1 MFGDSKWLSL
11 DQMLSLCRRVEFTK
25 NAQPDSTQ
33 VPLMTDP
40 IRKKPPQEL
49 RSQQWFG
56 RQDRDGFAY
65 RSWVKGKGV
74 PHDQF
79 DGRPVI
85 GICNTFSELT
95 PCNSHFRAL
104 AEQVKIGVYEAGGFP
119 LEFPVMSLGETLLRP
134 TAMLYRNLAS
144 MDVEESIRGNPID
157 GVVLLMGCDKTTP
170 SLLMGASS
178 VNLPTIGVSGGPMLN
193 GKWRGQELG
202 SGTGVWSMSE
212 QVRAGTL
219 KLADFFEAESCMHR
233 SHGHCMTMGTA
244 STMASMVEALGI
256 GLPGNA
262 AYPAVDG
269 RRNVL
274 ARQAGRRIV
283 QMVHDDQTIGQVLT
297 RQAFE
302 NAIRTLAAIG
312 GSTNAVIHLIAIAGR
327 LGVPLNLE
335 DFDRL
340 GSDMPCLLNL
350 QPSGQYLM
358 EDFCYAG
365 GLPVVMKEIAPFLH
379 LDAVTANG
387 LTVGENIAG
396 AENFNTQVIKP
407 LDAPFKPAAGIAVLR
422 GNLAPRGAVIKP
434 SAATPALLVH
444 TGRAVVF
451 ENSDDFH
458 ARIDDDALDVDENC
472 ILVLRNC
479 GPKGY
484 PGMAEVGN
492 MPLPPKVLKKG
503 ITDMVR
509 ISDARMSGTAY
520 GTVVLHTAPE
530 AAAGGPLAVVQNG
543 DLITLDVPSRRLHL
557 HIDDTELAR
566 RLSAWQKPEP
576 AMSSGYWKLYIDHVL
591 QADEGADL
599 DFLVGQRG
607 AFVPKDNH

>member
-1 MFGDSKWLSL
+1 MSS
-11 DQMLSLCRRVEFTK
+11 
-25 NAQPDSTQ
+25 QP
-33 VPLMTDP
+33 
-40 IRKKPPQEL
+40 KKPPHEL

-95 PCNSHFRAL
+95 PCNSHFRTL

-170 SLLMGASS
+170 SLVMGAAS
-178 VNLPTIGVSGGPMLN
+178 VDLPTIGVSGGPMLS

-219 KLADFFEAESCMHR
+219 KLQDFFDAESCMHR
-233 SHGHCMTMGTA
+233 SHGSCMTMGTA

-274 ARQAGRRIV
+274 ARMAGRRAV
-283 QMVHDDQTIGQVLT
+283 DMVHEDMKLSKVMT
-297 RQAFE
+297 RKAFE
-302 NAIRTLAAIG
+302 NAIVTLAAIG
-312 GSTNAVIHLIAIAGR
+312 GSTNAVIHLVAMARRIGVELAI
-327 LGVPLNLE
+327 E

-340 GSDMPCLLNL
+340 ASNLSCIVNL
-350 QPSGQYLM
+350 QPSGKYLM

-365 GLPVVMKEIAPFLH
+365 GLPAVMKEISHLLH
-379 LDAVTANG
+379 QDIVTVSG
-387 LTVGENIAG
+387 QTVAQNIAS
-396 AENFNTQVIKP
+396 AENYNTDVITP
-407 LDAPFKPAAGIAVLR
+407 LAKPFKVKAGIAILK
-422 GNLAPRGAVIKP
+422 GNLSPRGAVIKP
-434 SAATPALLVH
+434 SAATPSLLVH

-451 ENSDDFH
+451 EDIEDFH
-458 ARIDDDALDVDENC
+458 KRIDDEDLDIDETC
-472 ILVLRNC
+472 VMVLKNC

-492 MPLPPKVLKKG
+492 MPLPPKILRIG

-543 DLITLDVPSRRLHL
+543 DLIELNVPERKLHL
-557 HIDDTELAR
+557 HISDEELAR
-566 RLSAWQKPEP
+566 RLALWTPLKPP
-576 AMSSGYWKLYIDHVL
+576 MNSGYWKLYIDHVL

-599 DFLVGQRG
+599 DFLVGKRG
-607 AFVPKDNH
+607 SAVPRDNH

>member
-1 MFGDSKWLSL
+1 MSSPPAK
-11 DQMLSLCRRVEFTK
+11 
-25 NAQPDSTQ
+25 P
-33 VPLMTDP
+33 P
-40 IRKKPPQEL
+40 RKKPGEL

-95 PCNSHFRAL
+95 PCNSHFRTL

-170 SLLMGASS
+170 ALLMGASS
-178 VNLPTIGVSGGPMLN
+178 VDLPTIGVSGGPMLN

-202 SGTGVWSMSE
+202 SGTGMWSMSE

-219 KLADFFEAESCMHR
+219 KLTDFFEAESCMHR

-244 STMASMVEALGI
+244 STMASMVEALGV

-274 ARQAGRRIV
+274 ARNAGRRIV
-283 QMVHDDQTIGQVLT
+283 EMVHTDQKLSQILT
-297 RQAFE
+297 REAFE

-327 LGVPLNLE
+327 IGVPLSID
-335 DFDRL
+335 DFERL
-340 GSDMPCLLNL
+340 ASELPCIVNL
-350 QPSGQYLM
+350 QPSGQHLM

-365 GLPVVMKEIAPFLH
+365 GLPAVMKEIAPVLH
-379 LDAVTANG
+379 TEIVTASG
-387 LTVGENIAG
+387 QTVAHNIAD
-396 AENFNTQVIKP
+396 AQNFDPRVIKTMEQ
-407 LDAPFKPAAGIAVLR
+407 PFKAKAGIAILR
-422 GNLAPRGAVIKP
+422 GNIAPRGAVIKP
-434 SAATPALLVH
+434 SAATPALMQH

-451 ENSDDFH
+451 ESGDDFH
-458 ARIDDDALDVDENC
+458 ARINDDDLDVDENC
-472 ILVLRNC
+472 ILVLKNC

-484 PGMAEVGN
+484 PGMAELGN
-492 MPLPPKVLKKG
+492 MPLPPKVLKRG

-520 GTVVLHTAPE
+520 GTVVLHTSPE
-530 AAAGGPLAVVQNG
+530 AAAGGPLALVRNG
-543 DLITLDVPSRRLHL
+543 DLITLDVPARRLHL
-557 HIDDTELAR
+557 HVDDAELER
-566 RLSAWQKPEP
+566 RRADWTAPPPPME
-576 AMSSGYWKLYIDHVL
+576 SGYWKLYIDHVL

-599 DFLVGQRG
+599 DFLRG
-607 AFVPKDNH
+607 RRGSAVPKDNH